1 MPRMT
6 TDSASI
12 FNAGHY
18 ADPTAKSALDAIA
31 QADHQSAEADAKAA
45 MLVRCVKDML
55 ALAGFRL
62 GERVVLVHEDTGRMY
77 R

>member
-1 MPRMT
+1 
-6 TDSASI
+6 
-12 FNAGHY
+12 
-18 ADPTAKSALDAIA
+18 
-31 QADHQSAEADAKAA
+31 

-62 GERVVLVHEDTGRMY
+62 GERVVLVHEDTGRVY

>member
-18 ADPTAKSALDAIA
+18 VDPTAKVALDAVGKEA
-31 QADHQSAEADAKAA
+31 RQSAETDAQATL
-45 MLVRCVKDML
+45 MIRCIKDML
-55 ALAGFRL
+55 CLAGFRL
-62 GERVVLVHEDTGRMY
+62 GERVVLVHEDTGRIY